1 MIKKITALFFAL
13 LMILFIIMTYLCSCS
28 SQMDSEEQPEI
39 VIIDSMSGR
48 YIEIPFLSEDQCG
61 GLIEMLNGNPI
72 DLQYSDFDSY
82 EAFEEYTGMW
92 IKEINSTIDSLCVS
106 IGEEHRTALEK
117 IAQDTYSLNEKK
129 RLLEQSLLNTQLFG
143 TAIRL
148 GERDEFIDM
157 YRQLLYQLKLWQYI
171 INNKNAVPFSH
182 TSITNSGAAVPTE
195 DAASEITAVYGTDK
209 LIIKTP
215 FSPSYA
221 FNVPDTF
228 IVDARDLYHKFMKD
242 GISNYTDYISYDSIV
257 SVPGISEKINDYI
270 ESAFEISAQKT
281 AFLLSLQR
289 NNRLENIE
297 ESVIRKAEVRS
308 DFQAIIHIKYL
319 IYLHNRNV
327 TETNR

>member
-13 LMILFIIMTYLCSCS
+13 LMILLCSCN
-28 SQMDSEEQPEI
+28 SQPDLEEQPET
-39 VIIDSMSGR
+39 VIIDSTSGR
-48 YIEIPFLSEDQCG
+48 YMEIPFWDEAQCG

-182 TSITNSGAAVPTE
+182 TRITNSGAAVPTE
-195 DAASEITAVYGTDK
+195 DAAFEITAVYGTDK

-221 FNVPDTF
+221 YDITEAF
-228 IVDARDLYHKFMKD
+228 IEDVRDSYLGFTKD
-242 GISNYTDYISYDSIV
+242 GMPDYKDYISDGSIA
-257 SVPGISEKINDYI
+257 GIPEIREKINDYI

-319 IYLHNRNV
+319 IYLYNRVV
-327 TETNR
+327 TEINQ